1 MKRFIQKGRYGERLA
16 VFYLESWDFT
26 ILECNYKYSYYEI
39 DIIACRENILH
50 FIEVKTRSDTRYGYP
65 EESVS
70 KKKKEHILHAAEH
83 YLHEHPKWKLV
94 NFDIISIITRDGK
107 FEVLFIQDV
116 F

>member
-26 ILECNYKYSYYEI
+26 ILECNYKFSYYEI
-39 DIIACRENILH
+39 DIIACSENILH
-50 FIEVKTRSDTRYGYP
+50 FVEVKTRSDTRYGYP

-70 KKKKEHILHAAEH
+70 RKKTEHILKAAEY
-83 YLHEHPKWKLV
+83 YLHAHPQWKRV
-94 NFDIISIITRDGK
+94 NFDIISIITGNGNT
-107 FEVLFIQDV
+107 EVLFIQDV